1 MAPTLDLVPIQ
12 KFVIAVFAASIIFSV
27 FYFSLP
33 SAAGTADAEAF
44 QRQEE
49 SDKLAANIRSAA
61 VFGLAP
67 IITGGASVWTV
78 AKVKKASIIRP
89 LPLVVGFAVA
99 LGTLGLAF
107 LL

>member
-1 MAPTLDLVPIQ
+1 MASTLELVPVQ
-12 KFVIAVFAASIIFSV
+12 KVVVALFAVSIIFSI
-27 FYFSLP
+27 FYFSFP
-33 SAAGTADAEAF
+33 SAAGTAEAAAR

-49 SDKLAANIRSAA
+49 TDRLSGNIRSIA
-61 VFGLAP
+61 VFALAP

-99 LGTLGLAF
+99 IGTLGLAF